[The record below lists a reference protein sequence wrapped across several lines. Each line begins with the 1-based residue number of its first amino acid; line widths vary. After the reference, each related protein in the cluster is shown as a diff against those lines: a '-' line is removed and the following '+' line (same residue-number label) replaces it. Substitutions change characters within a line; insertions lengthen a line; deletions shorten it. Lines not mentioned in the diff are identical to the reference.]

1 MRNIR
6 YEGYLGKRPPRDV
19 QLQRLREVIGRELT
33 EIERETL
40 TAYYFQEMKLAE
52 IAKMRGVHIST
63 VSRTLRRAENK
74 LQKFLFF
81 LAVL

>member
-6 YEGYLGKRPPRDV
+6 YEGYLGKRLPRDV
-19 QLQRLREVIGRELT
+19 QLQRLREVIDRELT

-74 LQKFLFF
+74 LQKFLRY
-81 LAVL
+81 

>member
-1 MRNIR
+1 MRSIR
-6 YEGYLGKRPPRDV
+6 YEGYLGKRLPRDV
-19 QLQRLREVIGRELT
+19 QLQRLREVIDRELT

-74 LQKFLFF
+74 LQKFLRY
-81 LAVL
+81 